1 MPMSPTV
8 PPSSAGPPEQRPI
21 YIPRQ
26 KRRGYDAAAAADA
39 DTPLNPA
46 GLRIGDEA
54 PAAATG
60 GASYSSFA
68 SERAAAATMARPS
81 SSIYTS
87 SSSAGGITRKRLR
100 TAQQQKNER
109 FHGAFTGGFSA
120 GYYNTVGSREGWEPT
135 EYGAST
141 ASRMELP
148 GQNVP
153 QQSIHSFMDE
163 QDHNEW
169 GGPQGIRNEFVSADS
184 VGAASAGA
192 SNSKRQEK
200 MTDPF
205 TVQFRS
211 GIGEQLLRVLGWR
224 GSSASSAAYVLDDAH
239 TATKEAGKDDPS
251 YLQILSTKRLRR
263 IEMSQ
268 VQVKV
273 PQPKLDLCG
282 LGYEPFRDAPEFA
295 RHFQE
300 RRKRAK
306 VRGAGG
312 PRSNASGAYRTSD
325 LYQEEDD
332 DDAYGGDD
340 RRRRRARSPTAG
352 SRTYV
357 SKDDDDGHDFVGTR
371 SVGGFALL
379 DDEDDAYD
387 DIGSQGANNLEA
399 FDTELD
405 LDDEADP
412 DISSRLNSAP
422 QLSLSHGKPQ
432 QVPANEKSV
441 QGIFSSWATSSLTPA
456 GAGGETAVMSDGR
469 PILPGFVLSA
479 TVTSGTKRYRGPDV
493 PLNYEVSNHVFGP
506 REHPLVY
513 QALLHAERLQITE
526 DTYQKSVREALRD
539 NSVARSSQPTAINE
553 GPIRAMSH
561 KMASFAGVSKAME
574 RRFTK
579 ASAAEA
585 TPSEGSTG
593 EARVAVA
600 SPRSSEKATRTFA
613 TFVPSAMLCKRLG
626 VPAPKNFELTS
637 SNGRT
642 KEESF
647 FQNEVLSRLPASRD
661 KVESSTKRDQEPTSI
676 DARFP
681 PSDQEALLAALNSQV
696 PPQSPG
702 DDRPPVAL
710 YKSIFEPSTNEL
722 EEAASDD
729 GNRDAR
735 RLLRDEKTTRRSPT
749 SASFSSSYTETAEL
763 GDSAPPRDG
772 STSLGAKDMT
782 FTTGY
787 TLEGAVDSTGMYRER
802 ENQQKESPKKMNSQA
817 MSSDNEDASE
827 STGSMGYSPNDRKS
841 RKARKRKRTKRKE
854 KKRKRAH

>member
-1 MPMSPTV
+1 MKPMSPTV
-8 PPSSAGPPEQRPI
+8 PPPPAGPSEQRPI

-39 DTPLNPA
+39 DAPPNPA
-46 GLRIGDEA
+46 G
-54 PAAATG
+54 
-60 GASYSSFA
+60 GASASSFA
-68 SERAAAATMARPS
+68 SERAAATMAGPS
-81 SSIYTS
+81 SSIYA
-87 SSSAGGITRKRLR
+87 SSSAGGIARKRPR
-100 TAQQQKNER
+100 IAQQQKIER

-120 GYYNTVGSREGWEPT
+120 GYYNTVGSREGWQPA

-141 ASRMELP
+141 ASRKELP
-148 GQNVP
+148 GQSVP

-169 GGPQGIRNEFVSADS
+169 GGPQGIRNEFVSADHS
-184 VGAASAGA
+184 VGAASTAAAGA
-192 SNSKRQEK
+192 NKKERL
-200 MTDPF
+200 TDPF

-211 GIGEQLLRVLGWR
+211 GVGEQLLRVLGWR
-224 GSSASSAAYVLDDAH
+224 GSSASSAAYVLDDAAH

-273 PQPKLDLCG
+273 PDPKLDFCG

-300 RRKRAK
+300 RRKRAEL
-306 VRGAGG
+306 RAGG
-312 PRSNASGAYRTSD
+312 NQRSNASGAYRTSD
-325 LYQEEDD
+325 IYEEEGDD
-332 DDAYGGDD
+332 DDGSG
-340 RRRRRARSPTAG
+340 RMRRRARSPNAG

-371 SVGGFALL
+371 SFGGFALL

-387 DIGSQGANNLEA
+387 DIGSRGASNLEA

-405 LDDEADP
+405 LDEEADH
-412 DISSRLNSAP
+412 DVRSRLDSALP
-422 QLSLSHGKPQ
+422 QSLSRGEPRQ
-432 QVPANEKSV
+432 APSNETSV
-441 QGIFSSWATSSLTPA
+441 QGIFSSWAASSLTPVGA
-456 GAGGETAVMSDGR
+456 AGGETAVTSDGR

-479 TVTSGTKRYRGPDV
+479 TVTSGTKRHRGPDV
-493 PLNYEVSNHVFGP
+493 PLNYEASNHVFGP

-513 QALLHAERLQITE
+513 QVLLHAERLQSTE
-526 DTYQKSVREALRD
+526 DAYQMSVREALRV
-539 NSVARSSQPTAINE
+539 NSVARSSQPSAGNA

-579 ASAAEA
+579 AATAEE

-593 EARVAVA
+593 EARGAVA
-600 SPRSSEKATRTFA
+600 TPRSSEKATRTFA

-626 VPAPKNFELTS
+626 VPAPKTFELTS
-637 SNGRT
+637 STGRT

-661 KVESSTKRDQEPTSI
+661 KVESSAKREQESTSI
-676 DARFP
+676 GARAP

-722 EEAASDD
+722 EEAQSDD

-749 SASFSSSYTETAEL
+749 SASYSSSYTETAEL
-763 GDSAPPRDG
+763 GDSAPPSDG
-772 STSLGAKDMT
+772 SKSLRAKDMT

-787 TLEGAVDSTGMYRER
+787 TLEGAVDSTRKYRER
-802 ENQQKESPKKMNSQA
+802 ENQQKESSEKMKSQA
-817 MSSDNEDASE
+817 MSSDKEDASE

-841 RKARKRKRTKRKE
+841 RKARKRKRKKRKE

>member
-1 MPMSPTV
+1 MKPVSPTV
-8 PPSSAGPPEQRPI
+8 PPPSAGPSEQRPI

-39 DTPLNPA
+39 DAPPNPA
-46 GLRIGDEA
+46 G
-54 PAAATG
+54 
-60 GASYSSFA
+60 GASAASFA
-68 SERAAAATMARPS
+68 SERAAATMAGPS
-81 SSIYTS
+81 SSIYTT
-87 SSSAGGITRKRLR
+87 SSSAGGITRKRPR

-169 GGPQGIRNEFVSADS
+169 GGPQGIRNDFVSADS

-192 SNSKRQEK
+192 TKTKQ
-200 MTDPF
+200 TDPF
-205 TVQFRS
+205 TVRFRS
-211 GIGEQLLRVLGWR
+211 GVGEQLLRVLGWR
-224 GSSASSAAYVLDDAH
+224 GSGASSAAYVLDHDR
-239 TATKEAGKDDPS
+239 TATKEAGKADPS

-273 PQPKLDLCG
+273 PHPKLDLCG

-300 RRKRAK
+300 RRKRAEL
-306 VRGAGG
+306 RTAG

-325 LYQEEDD
+325 IYEEDD
-332 DDAYGGDD
+332 DDDGDYGGDD
-340 RRRRRARSPTAG
+340 WRRRRARSPNAG

-357 SKDDDDGHDFVGTR
+357 PKDDDDAHDFVGTR

-387 DIGSQGANNLEA
+387 DIGSRGASNLEA

-405 LDDEADP
+405 LDDEADH
-412 DISSRLNSAP
+412 DVRGRLDSALP
-422 QLSLSHGKPQ
+422 QRSLSHREPRQ
-432 QVPANEKSV
+432 APSNETSV
-441 QGIFSSWATSSLTPA
+441 QGIFSSWAASSLTPA
-456 GAGGETAVMSDGR
+456 GAAGGEAAVTSDGR

-493 PLNYEVSNHVFGP
+493 PLHYEVSDHVFGP

-513 QALLHAERLQITE
+513 QALLHAERLQSTE
-526 DTYQKSVREALRD
+526 NTYQKSVREALRLS
-539 NSVARSSQPTAINE
+539 SVARSAQPTTVNA
-553 GPIRAMSH
+553 GPMQAMSH
-561 KMASFAGVSKAME
+561 KFASFAGVSKAME

-579 ASAAEA
+579 ASTAEE
-585 TPSEGSTG
+585 TPSEGSTD

-600 SPRSSEKATRTFA
+600 PSRSEKATRTFA

-626 VPAPKNFELTS
+626 VPAPKSFELVSTT
-637 SNGRT
+637 GRT

-647 FQNEVLSRLPASRD
+647 FQNEVLSRLPDTSRD
-661 KVESSTKRDQEPTSI
+661 KVESSAKRDQEPTSI

-681 PSDQEALLAALNSQV
+681 PSDQETLLAALNSQV

-710 YKSIFEPSTNEL
+710 YKSIFEPATNEFD
-722 EEAASDD
+722 EAPSDD
-729 GNRDAR
+729 GN
-735 RLLRDEKTTRRSPT
+735 RLLRDEKATRRSPT
-749 SASFSSSYTETAEL
+749 SASYSSSYTETAEL
-763 GDSAPPRDG
+763 GDRAPPSDG
-772 STSLGAKDMT
+772 STSLRAKVMT

-787 TLEGAVDSTGMYRER
+787 TLEDAVDSTGKYRER
-802 ENQQKESPKKMNSQA
+802 EKQQKESPEKLNSQA

-827 STGSMGYSPNDRKS
+827 STGSMGYSSNDRKS